1 MLGLLVKK
9 SDRLFV
15 QLKYYLLDEYC
26 FFKPEFAHLNG
37 MFLGNASESRIFPE
51 ACQSDRDEKTDLIE
65 ENFLVDSAQLEAQL
79 GGEITT

>member
-15 QLKYYLLDEYC
+15 HLKYYLLDDYC
-26 FFKPEFAHLNG
+26 FFKPEFSHLNG

-51 ACQSDRDEKTDLIE
+51 AC
-65 ENFLVDSAQLEAQL
+65 
-79 GGEITT
+79 